1 MVEGALKGLKKADRE
16 MAKAE
21 NDVKSAEKK
30 AAELKKKISAEKA
43 KAKRAYDNAVKK
55 IDGAQ
60 RKVDGLKKTIAY
72 NKKKA
77 HDLDRKAK
85 KDAKHL
91 KFGKAAKEG
100 VEEGAVKSAIVAE
113 EASLKT
119 ATWALNTAK
128 KTVKVVPVDLAP
140 KVVELT
146 AQLGTEEAGLKI
158 AEETLIAARAADK
171 GVEAAVKAI
180 GKGLTAMK
188 INKLGAA
195 GSLQGI
201 VSGGKKG
208 KAPVLIIDV
217 SIVGKRHVYRESI
230 GSVKSE
236 FKKLADEIS
245 KEVAKEL
252 LKVFSKK

>member
-1 MVEGALKGLKKADRE
+1 M
-16 MAKAE
+16 
-21 NDVKSAEKK
+21 S
-30 AAELKKKISAEKA
+30 
-43 KAKRAYDNAVKK
+43 
-55 IDGAQ
+55 
-60 RKVDGLKKTIAY
+60 
-72 NKKKA
+72 
-77 HDLDRKAK
+77 RKAK

-91 KFGKAAKEG
+91 KLGKAAKEG

-140 KVVELT
+140 KVVELA
-146 AQLGTEEAGLKI
+146 AQLETEEAGLKI
-158 AEETLIAARAADK
+158 AEGALIAARAADK
-171 GVEAAVKAI
+171 GVEAAVKAV
-180 GKGLTAMK
+180 GKGLTALK

-217 SIVGKRHVYRESI
+217 SIHGKHHVYREGI
-230 GSVKSE
+230 ASVKNE
-236 FKKLADEIS
+236 FKKLADEIA

-252 LKVFSKK
+252 LKVFQKK